1 MARPASIS
9 ATRSGVT
16 LWDSGAYRYD
26 GSGNLWKM
34 GTAWF
39 EYDALSR
46 VKAGAVFPDPLGGGT
61 QQKQTYAFDNYGN
74 LQSISTQVGTGT
86 PTTRYTSTSASTN
99 RLTGAVAY
107 DAAGNLTSWN
117 GALYEYDAF
126 DQMTRMVN
134 GSEEWLYMYTA
145 DDERFWSFKPADGV
159 YSRYDRFTLRGLDGE
174 VLREFANPN
183 YTWTSWQDY
192 VYRDGQLLANYLSS
206 GQRRHFHLDH
216 LGSPRL
222 VTNNAGFQVNY
233 HAYFPFGEEA
243 TAFDPSTDRMKFT
256 GHERDLAS
264 LSGTN
269 PTADDL
275 DYMHARHYSPLT
287 GRFLSA
293 DPFPGI
299 PELPQSWNRYAYVM
313 GQATVLN
320 DPTGLFGMPTS
331 QSWLVWAN
339 AFTIHDTI
347 TVVASSPTYNFYTG
361 VLGLGSLLAGRS
373 FLDGLS
379 AAGGSFDIYLAR
391 RQQEMRLTGQRIT
404 QYETFDECASAGDC
418 KIGEVPIG
426 PGGAGGLRNAKLLKQ
441 LTKLGNQAKGAT
453 GKQAQRLL
461 KSMAEKA
468 GLTVEKG
475 GNHLV
480 VFDKSGKMITQIP
493 HSPTNPHT
501 IRSIASKIVSAAKP

>member
-9 ATRSGVT
+9 AAGGGVT
-16 LWDSGAYRYD
+16 LWNSDSYLYD
-26 GSGNLWKM
+26 GSGNLWRM

-39 EYDALSR
+39 EYDTLSR
-46 VKAGAVFPDPLGGGT
+46 VKTGAVFPDPLGGGT

-86 PTTRYTSTSASTN
+86 STTR
-99 RLTGAVAY
+99 
-107 DAAGNLTSWN
+107 
-117 GALYEYDAF
+117 F

-174 VLREFANPN
+174 VLREFANPD

-233 HAYFPFGEEA
+233 HVYFPFGEEA

-287 GRFLSA
+287 GRFSSTDRIRGKRA
-293 DPFPGI
+293 T
-299 PELPQSWNRYAYVM
+299 PQSWNRYAYGIGNPVKYVDPD
-313 GQATVLN
+313 GLEYRAYFLVTGN
-320 DPTGLFGMPTS
+320 RSDPTRHSALYIWNGDSGNLADIVFSHGGAAIGVRTLSDYLGIYSQMGERTLAFRLNLSEREVQNLFDALRADYELSGS
-331 QSWLVWAN
+331 A
-339 AFTIHDTI
+339 IK
-347 TVVASSPTYNFYTG
+347 YTG
-361 VLGLGSLLAGRS
+361 REYSSVFYNCAQYACDKVSDAAEGIHGIL
-373 FLDGLS
+373 FDGVD
-379 AAGGSFDIYLAR
+379 A
-391 RQQEMRLTGQRIT
+391 
-404 QYETFDECASAGDC
+404 
-418 KIGEVPIG
+418 V
-426 PGGAGGLRNAKLLKQ
+426 
-441 LTKLGNQAKGAT
+441 
-453 GKQAQRLL
+453 
-461 KSMAEKA
+461 
-468 GLTVEKG
+468 
-475 GNHLV
+475 
-480 VFDKSGKMITQIP
+480 
-493 HSPTNPHT
+493 TNPVIFT
-501 IRSIASKIVSAAKP
+501 NTVIGMLRMSGLLGGVELDLKPPSSASKNVIVYWSYNPPPK